1 MPVGNGGIDGQ
12 GVYLFGENDER
23 PLASDLFNLP
33 LSSISAQLLDIRDE
47 IQAVRDL
54 ATPQTYTSVP
64 VAPTSLGAS
73 HRVTKVGRITH
84 VQLHL
89 TRPGGSPFLVTQGL
103 CQLPAPI
110 GGVQG
115 RPIVSWFGSG
125 ATGHLLLTPSGRLQT
140 DSVIAMSGATVL
152 YGAFT
157 YVSNS

>member
-1 MPVGNGGIDGQ
+1 MPAGAGYIDARGI
-12 GVYLFGENDER
+12 YRYGELDER
-23 PLASDLFNLP
+23 PLTSDLLD
-33 LSSISAQLLDIRDE
+33 LGQAATSAVIQELLDE

-54 ATPQTYTSVP
+54 ATPQAYTSTPVP
-64 VAPTSLGAS
+64 PTSLGAS

-89 TRPGGSPFLVTQGL
+89 TRPGGSPFLVSQGL

-110 GGVQG
+110 NGVQG

-125 ATGHLLLTPSGRLQT
+125 ATGHLILAPTGQLQT
-140 DSVIAMSGATVL
+140 DAVIAMTGATVL